1 MERFPGTVLQRY
13 RIEGRNVIVLAAD
26 DATDSISNSIRH
38 RDPSVFLEFRDV
50 APFVPPGTSVLDV
63 GAHVGLASAYFRSRG
78 HRVVSFEASPANAA
92 LLRAAR
98 DANGFDRWTI
108 VEAAVSDRAGTLEF
122 VSDGPEGHII
132 AGGDP
137 SLKSTE
143 KSTAN
148 GTVTSVAAIDLDTWL
163 DRAPEAQPVGF
174 IKMDI
179 EGAELRAIAG
189 AQRLLSGSDAPALF
203 IESNGHCLHWFG
215 ETPATL
221 AAALTRLGYHLF
233 GVRSKRPLRPTS
245 FYPIDPQ
252 ALQGRV
258 CVNYFCVKDVAA
270 FRAQGARISAAPPGN
285 AQLERDVL
293 RTIRSDNPH
302 ERTYIA
308 RALGDYPGVVAAHPR
323 IRSAWTAMPETSA
336 AAPPPAAR

>member
-1 MERFPGTVLQRY
+1 MTDDAPAARAVRY
-13 RIEGRNVIVLAAD
+13 SIEGRNVIVLAAD

-50 APFVPPGTSVLDV
+50 APFVPPGTSVLDI

-98 DANGFDRWTI
+98 AANGFDRWTI
-108 VEAAVSDRAGTLEF
+108 VEAAVSDRGGTLQF

-132 AGGDP
+132 AGDDP
-137 SLKSTE
+137 ASE
-143 KSTAN
+143 
-148 GTVTSVAAIDLDTWL
+148 GTVTSVEAIALDTWL
-163 DRAPEAQPVGF
+163 DRTPEAQPVGF

-189 AQRLLSGSDAPALF
+189 AQRLLSGPDAPALF

-221 AAALTRLGYHLF
+221 ATALTRLGYHLF

-270 FRAQGARISAAPPGN
+270 FRAQGARISAAPPGS

-293 RTIRSDNPH
+293 RTINSDNPH
-302 ERTYIA
+302 ERTYIQ
-308 RALGDYPGVVAAHPR
+308 RALADYPDVVAAHPR
-323 IRSAWTAMPETSA
+323 IRLALERS
-336 AAPPPAAR
+336 RR

>member
-1 MERFPGTVLQRY
+1 M
-13 RIEGRNVIVLAAD
+13 LAAD
-26 DATDSISNSIRH
+26 DATDSIANSIRR

-50 APFVPPGTSVLDV
+50 ARFVPAGTSVLDV

-108 VEAAVSDRAGTLEF
+108 VEAAVSDRAGTLQF
-122 VSDGPEGHII
+122 VSDGPEGHVI

-137 SLKSTE
+137 
-143 KSTAN
+143 AN

-163 DRAPEAQPVGF
+163 DRTPEAQPIGF

-179 EGAELRAIAG
+179 EGAELQALAG
-189 AQRLLSGSDAPALF
+189 AQRLLSGPDAPALF

-270 FRAQGARISAAPPGN
+270 FEAQGARIAPHPLSRR
-285 AQLERDVL
+285 QLERDAV
-293 RTIRSDNPH
+293 RTLRSDNPH
-302 ERTYIA
+302 ERDYMT
-308 RALGDYPGVVAAHPR
+308 RALGEHPDIVSASAR
-323 IRSAWTAMPETSA
+323 IRA
-336 AAPPPAAR
+336 ALRDVSGSAPPPAAR

>member
-1 MERFPGTVLQRY
+1 VTDAPAARAVRY
-13 RIEGRNVIVLAAD
+13 SIDGRNVIVLAAD
-26 DATDSISNSIRH
+26 DATDSISNSIRR

-63 GAHVGLASAYFRSRG
+63 GAHVGLASAYFCSRG

-108 VEAAVSDRAGTLEF
+108 VEAAVSDRAGTLQF

-137 SLKSTE
+137 ES
-143 KSTAN
+143 N
-148 GTVTSVAAIDLDTWL
+148 GTVTSVEAIDLDTWL
-163 DRAPEAQPVGF
+163 LRAPEAQPVGF

-179 EGAELRAIAG
+179 EGAELGAIAG
-189 AQRLLSGSDAPALF
+189 APRLLSGPDAPTLF

-270 FRAQGARISAAPPGN
+270 FRAQGARISAQPLTR
-285 AQLERDVL
+285 AQLERDAVRTL
-293 RTIRSDNPH
+293 RSNNPH
-302 ERTYIA
+302 ERDYMT
-308 RALGDYPGVVAAHPR
+308 RALGRYPDVVTGSAR
-323 IRSAWTAMPETSA
+323 IRA
-336 AAPPPAAR
+336 ALHDVSGSAPPPAAR

>member
-1 MERFPGTVLQRY
+1 VADDVPAARAVRY

-50 APFVPPGTSVLDV
+50 APYVPPGTSVLDV

-78 HRVVSFEASPANAA
+78 HRVVSFEASPTNAA

-98 DANGFDRWTI
+98 NVNGFDRWSI
-108 VEAAVSDRAGTLEF
+108 VEAAVSDRAGTLQF
-122 VSDGPEGHII
+122 VSDGPEGHIT
-132 AGGDP
+132 GGGEP
-137 SLKSTE
+137 ALKST
-143 KSTAN
+143 AG
-148 GTVTSVAAIDLDTWL
+148 GTVSSVEAIDLDTWL
-163 DRAPEAQPVGF
+163 LRAPEAQPVGF

-179 EGAELRAIAG
+179 EGAELQAIAG
-189 AQRLLSGSDAPALF
+189 AQRLLSGPDAPALF

-270 FRAQGARISAAPPGN
+270 FRAQGARISAAPPGS

-308 RALGDYPGVVAAHPR
+308 RALGDYPDVLAAHPR
-323 IRSAWTAMPETSA
+323 IRSAWAAMSEANA